1 MIKSHATY
9 KTSRGCLKERAF
21 YCQLCVCV
29 GGVSL
34 DACLLNEN
42 HHKIN
47 LIISEDLLLNEG
59 VVLLF
64 WINSYTTLWSQ
75 YIPN

>member
-1 MIKSHATY
+1 MQPTKPLGVVLRKGPFTVN
-9 KTSRGCLKERAF
+9 
-21 YCQLCVCV
+21 CVCV
-29 GGVSL
+29 CGGVSL